1 MNRKVTVFWL
11 ALVLTACAAVALLA
25 QAPAPKPAPAQPGPQ
40 PAAVQPAPPVAPET
54 FRGTLANQGG
64 PGSKVFQA
72 GWFNLTIEHYT
83 TDEEAKALAEILKT
97 SGQQALLDKVWK
109 MKQIGYLKVG
119 GSMGYP
125 IFVARSLP
133 SPDGRVIRCA
143 TNRPVAPRELNYGT
157 RSMDYPF
164 GVIEIYLP
172 TEGKGTGVVVGM
184 AKVSVSASNTLQ
196 IEGYGTL
203 PLQLLDVTVEQKKK

>member
-1 MNRKVTVFWL
+1 MNRKIAAISSAL
-11 ALVLTACAAVALLA
+11 ALTACAVVALLA
-25 QAPAPKPAPAQPGPQ
+25 QAPAPKPA
-40 PAAVQPAPPVAPET
+40 AAQPAPPPAAAKPSPPAAPET

-64 PGSKVFQA
+64 PGSRVFQA
-72 GWFNLTIEHYT
+72 GWFDLTIEHYT

-133 SPDGRVIRCA
+133 SPEGRVIRCA

-172 TEGKGTGVVVGM
+172 AEGKGTGVVVGM

-196 IEGYGTL
+196 IESYGTL
-203 PLQLLDVTVEQKKK
+203 PLQLMDVTAEQKKK